1 MNSLNPSR
9 PPLVRGGDGNDAHT
23 FDLARAAVAAES
35 MTAVAL
41 AVGYSRTA
49 ISLYLSGKYGAGVDK
64 LEAAIRA
71 RYDIYLCPHTGQ
83 EIGGPDCTRRATA
96 PRPFGGRAKEANWL
110 ACQSCQ
116 HNKTG
121 GRS

>member
-1 MNSLNPSR
+1 MNDP
-9 PPLVRGGDGNDAHT
+9 HT
-23 FDLARAAVAAES
+23 FALAQAAVKASSRAAVAV
-35 MTAVAL
+35 AVE
-41 AVGYSRTA
+41 YSRTA

-71 RYDIYLCPHTGQ
+71 RYDRYPCPHTGQ
-83 EIGGPDCTRRATA
+83 EISGPDCLRRSSS

-110 ACQSCQ
+110 ACQACQ

-121 GRS
+121 GK

>member
-1 MNSLNPSR
+1 M
-9 PPLVRGGDGNDAHT
+9 NDAHT
-23 FDLARAAVAAES
+23 FGLAQAAVAASS
-35 MTAVAL
+35 MTAVAEQL
-41 AVGYSRTA
+41 ERSNGRTYSRTA
-49 ISLYLSGKYGAGVDK
+49 ISLYLAGKYGAGVEK

-71 RYDIYLCPHTGQ
+71 RYDRYSCPHTGQ
-83 EIGGPDCTRRATA
+83 EISGPDCARRASS

-121 GRS
+121 VKP

>member
-1 MNSLNPSR
+1 M
-9 PPLVRGGDGNDAHT
+9 NDAHT

-35 MTAVAL
+35 MTAVA
-41 AVGYSRTA
+41 AEIGYSRTA
-49 ISLYLSGKYGAGVDK
+49 ISLYLSGKYGAGVEK

-71 RYDIYLCPHTGQ
+71 RYDIYPCPHTGQ
-83 EIGGPDCTRRATA
+83 EISGPDCARRASA

-116 HNKTG
+116 HNKG
-121 GRS
+121 AKS

>member
-1 MNSLNPSR
+1 M
-9 PPLVRGGDGNDAHT
+9 NDAHT

-35 MTAVAL
+35 MTAVA
-41 AVGYSRTA
+41 AEIGYSRTA
-49 ISLYLSGKYGAGVDK
+49 ISLYLSGKYGAGVEK

-71 RYDIYLCPHTGQ
+71 RYDIYPCPHTGQ
-83 EIGGPDCTRRATA
+83 EISGPDCARRASA

-116 HNKTG
+116 HNKQG
-121 GRS
+121 AKS